1 MSMVLQNEDAV
12 LASECGGHGSGPKT
26 FLWRSDV
33 SAQENAPPSECNN
46 NTQGYA
52 YSKLRTMYA
61 AFLPE
66 GFPATVSDDYLSFQ
80 LWDTV
85 QGLCSYV
92 RGVLTTQALLAGLG
106 VGQEAATPLG
116 AALQW
121 VLRDL
126 VGMVGGVTF
135 SLYQGNNLD
144 SCAKQWRF
152 FADCMNNVGLFLELM
167 APYFPLYF
175 M

>member
-1 MSMVLQNEDAV
+1 
-12 LASECGGHGSGPKT
+12 
-26 FLWRSDV
+26 
-33 SAQENAPPSECNN
+33 
-46 NTQGYA
+46 
-52 YSKLRTMYA
+52 MYA

-66 GFPATVSDDYLSFQ
+66 GFPATVSDDYLSF
-80 LWDTV
+80 
-85 QGLCSYV
+85 
-92 RGVLTTQALLAGLG
+92 QALLAGLG

-152 FADCMNNVGLFLELM
+152 FADCMNNV
-167 APYFPLYF
+167 
-175 M
+175 